1 MAGERYRSGRLRMAR
16 TRRRLVPLRYSLSVT
31 APRTVV
37 GSFAALMALG
47 ALMLKLPVSTQ
58 DGISWLDAVFVSV
71 SAVSV
76 TGLSTVDFP
85 QTFTAFGEVVVMVL
99 IQLGGL
105 GIMTFTTLGALII
118 GRRVGFGELLT
129 LRTELGLVD
138 SPRNALSLI
147 TQIAGITLL
156 VELAGAVA
164 LAIGFVRHGLEVGEG
179 VFQGVFH
186 AIMAYCN
193 AGFPTLP
200 NGDLIPYAGD
210 ALVVGTL
217 SALIIL
223 GGLGFPV
230 LVNIYYYRSARYLTL
245 NSKLVFIATASLL
258 LIGILSVAAFEW
270 SNPHTLGGEPVGTRA
285 LQSLFQ
291 GVTPRTA
298 GFSTVDYAEMRQPTL
313 LVQIV
318 LMFVGTAPS
327 STGGGVRVTT
337 LVLLFLIVYSQAKGG
352 EEVRVFRR
360 TLPRRLI
367 AKALTVLTLATLLVL
382 VGTLALMVSDELSLL
397 PALFEVTSAFGTAGL
412 SLGIT
417 PELSS
422 FAKVLVAA
430 VMLIGRV
437 GPLVLLLALSSRQ
450 RPINFKY
457 PEEGIALG

>member
-1 MAGERYRSGRLRMAR
+1 
-16 TRRRLVPLRYSLSVT
+16 
-31 APRTVV
+31 
-37 GSFAALMALG
+37 
-47 ALMLKLPVSTQ
+47 
-58 DGISWLDAVFVSV
+58 
-71 SAVSV
+71 
-76 TGLSTVDFP
+76 
-85 QTFTAFGEVVVMVL
+85 
-99 IQLGGL
+99 
-105 GIMTFTTLGALII
+105 MTFTTLGALII

-164 LAIGFVRHGLEVGEG
+164 LAIGFLRHGLRVGEG

-186 AIMAYCN
+186 AISAYCN
-193 AGFPTLP
+193 AGFATLP
-200 NGDLIPYAGD
+200 NGDLLPYAGD

-217 SALIIL
+217 SALIIV

-230 LVNIYYYRSARYLTL
+230 LVNIYQYRTARYLTL
-245 NSKLVFIATASLL
+245 NSKLVFIATALLL

-270 SNPHTLGGEPVGTRA
+270 SNPHTLGGEPVGTRL

-298 GFSTVDYAEMRQPTL
+298 GFSTVDYAQMRQPTL

-337 LVLLFLIVYSQAKGG
+337 LVLLFLIIYSQAKGG

-367 AKALTVLTLATLLVL
+367 ARALTVLTLATLLVL

-412 SLGIT
+412 SLGVT
-417 PELSS
+417 PELSA

-430 VMLIGRV
+430 IMLIGRV

-450 RPINFKY
+450 RPINYRY
-457 PEEGIALG
+457 PEEDIALG